1 MHATYRCWSCFRGN
15 DDVEQ
20 DVCDPY
26 GVAKYVE
33 QKDKI
38 DQEISKSHNKGMA
51 VKQDIDACLEEWEKK
66 RAKYVEEIGVI
77 TKNLEEVQVYLT
89 LQIF

>member
-1 MHATYRCWSCFRGN
+1 MFFFRGN

-38 DQEISKSHNKGMA
+38 DQEISKSHNKGMT
-51 VKQDIDACLEEWEKK
+51 VKQDIDACNEEWETK
-66 RAKYVEEIGVI
+66 RAKYVEEIEVI
-77 TKNLEEVQVYLT
+77 RKSLEDVQVHFEL
-89 LQIF
+89 